1 MLSIKDP
8 LRSEVCATQSL
19 HLSFFLN
26 RICVTS
32 HSVSPR
38 DLWLCVLFLLYDDL
52 LLFRN
57 VFTPG
62 NLRRDEMVMALATLL
77 AACSTTTAWMVTP
90 GSARLVARRTQSLL
104 LMAAYDDE
112 GGMVKEIAEGGLTLE
127 QVKASYGAEGPKLSD
142 AKAAKLVLPA
152 PKFNIDK
159 MDMSSTDAD
168 FELSCSSMGDAEVII
183 EIDPMMNTYE
193 DYFYGLTKDSHPS
206 FKIATEESSP
216 IEGRMQRRGSSPEVV
231 KLKCV
236 PNGASGDFA
245 AFLCFILENE
255 PDFSKFYKITCK
267 CY

>member
-1 MLSIKDP
+1 M
-8 LRSEVCATQSL
+8 
-19 HLSFFLN
+19 
-26 RICVTS
+26 
-32 HSVSPR
+32 
-38 DLWLCVLFLLYDDL
+38 
-52 LLFRN
+52 FRT
-57 VFTPG
+57 VFTPALNAG
-62 NLRRDEMVMALATLL
+62 NLGGSRRDEMVRALATLL

-206 FKIATEESSP
+206 FKIAAEESSP

>member
-1 MLSIKDP
+1 
-8 LRSEVCATQSL
+8 
-19 HLSFFLN
+19 
-26 RICVTS
+26 
-32 HSVSPR
+32 
-38 DLWLCVLFLLYDDL
+38 
-52 LLFRN
+52 
-57 VFTPG
+57 
-62 NLRRDEMVMALATLL
+62 
-77 AACSTTTAWMVTP
+77 
-90 GSARLVARRTQSLL
+90 
-104 LMAAYDDE
+104 
-112 GGMVKEIAEGGLTLE
+112 MVKEIAEGGLTLE
-127 QVKASYGAEGPKLSD
+127 QVKASYGAEGPKLSE

-168 FELSCSSMGDAEVII
+168 FELSCSSMGDAEVVI

-206 FKIATEESSP
+206 FKIAAEESSP

-236 PNGASGDFA
+236 PNGASGDFV